1 MERLSVFGEPLTRL
15 GRGLGRAVRHLG
27 RSPALRELTARPSQG
42 SGWRVL
48 AGRVVRNPQVVLG
61 SCLVGLMVLTTLCAP
76 LLAPHDPRR
85 QELAD
90 RLQPPFWAESG
101 SWEHPLGTDDLGRDI
116 LSRMIYG
123 VRISLLVGGLAVLLS
138 GTIGVILGLCSGY
151 FGGWVD
157 DLLMRVCDVQ
167 LSIPL
172 TLLAIAVIAVV
183 GSSLSTLIGVLGL
196 TQWVMYARVVRGE
209 ALSIREK
216 EFVEASRAIGAA
228 DVRII
233 RTCIL
238 PNVLPTILVTAT
250 LRVATV
256 IMIEAGLSY
265 LGLGIQPPNPS
276 LGSML
281 SDGRQYLATAWWLGT
296 FPGLAI
302 MLIVLGINLLGDGL
316 RDLLDPH
323 SRRRMRGG

>member
-1 MERLSVFGEPLTRL
+1 
-15 GRGLGRAVRHLG
+15 
-27 RSPALRELTARPSQG
+27 
-42 SGWRVL
+42 
-48 AGRVVRNPQVVLG
+48 
-61 SCLVGLMVLTTLCAP
+61 
-76 LLAPHDPRR
+76 
-85 QELAD
+85 
-90 RLQPPFWAESG
+90 
-101 SWEHPLGTDDLGRDI
+101 
-116 LSRMIYG
+116 
-123 VRISLLVGGLAVLLS
+123 
-138 GTIGVILGLCSGY
+138 
-151 FGGWVD
+151 VD

-172 TLLAIAVIAVV
+172 TLLAIAVIAAV
-183 GSSLSTLIGVLGL
+183 GSSLPTLIGVLGL

-216 EFVEASRAIGAA
+216 EFVEASRAIGAT
-228 DVRII
+228 DLRII

-238 PNVLPTILVTAT
+238 PNALPTILVTAT
-250 LRVATV
+250 LRMATV
-256 IMIEAGLSY
+256 VMIEAGLSY

-316 RDLLDPH
+316 RDLLDPR
-323 SRRRMRGG
+323 SRRRAREG

>member
-1 MERLSVFGEPLTRL
+1 MALTIL
-15 GRGLGRAVRHLG
+15 
-27 RSPALRELTARPSQG
+27 Q
-42 SGWRVL
+42 
-48 AGRVVRNPQVVLG
+48 
-61 SCLVGLMVLTTLCAP
+61 AP
-76 LLAPHDPRR
+76 LLAPHDPCH

-90 RLQPPFWAESG
+90 RLQPPFWLEGG
-101 SWEHPLGTDDLGRDI
+101 SWEYPLGTDDLGRDI

-123 VRISLLVGGLAVLLS
+123 MRISLLVGGLALLLS
-138 GTIGVILGLCSGY
+138 GAIGVVLGLVSGY

-183 GSSLSTLIGVLGL
+183 GSSLPTLIGVLGL

-216 EFVEASRAIGAA
+216 EFVEASRAIGAT
-228 DVRII
+228 DLRII
-233 RTCIL
+233 RTCVL

-250 LRVATV
+250 LRMATV

-265 LGLGIQPPNPS
+265 LGLGIQPPDPS

-316 RDLLDPH
+316 RDLLDPR
-323 SRRRMRGG
+323 SRRRVRGG

>member
-1 MERLSVFGEPLTRL
+1 MGERLSVRQL
-15 GRGLGRAVRHLG
+15 GRR
-27 RSPALRELTARPSQG
+27 PAIREFPCELPRPLD
-42 SGWRVL
+42 WRVL
-48 AGRVVRNPQVVLG
+48 AGRVMGNLQVVLG
-61 SCLVGLMVLTTLCAP
+61 LSILGLMVLTA
-76 LLAPHDPRR
+76 LLAPLIAPHDAPRR
-85 QELAD
+85 QELAN
-90 RLQPPFWAESG
+90 RLQPPFLMEGG
-101 SWEHPLGTDDLGRDI
+101 SWRYPLGTDDLGRDI
-116 LSRMIYG
+116 LSRMVHG

-138 GTIGVILGLCSGY
+138 GAIGVSLGLLSGY

-167 LSIPL
+167 LAIPL

-183 GSSLSTLIGVLGL
+183 GSSLPTLIGVLGL
-196 TQWVMYARVVRGE
+196 TQWVMYARIVRGE

-216 EFVEASRAIGAA
+216 EFVEASRAIGAT
-228 DVRII
+228 DLRII

-238 PNVLPTILVTAT
+238 PNALPTILVTAT
-250 LRVATV
+250 LRMATV

-316 RDLLDPH
+316 RDLLDPR
-323 SRRRMRGG
+323 SRRRIHGG

>member
-1 MERLSVFGEPLTRL
+1 MRWH
-15 GRGLGRAVRHLG
+15 AVR
-27 RSPALRELTARPSQG
+27 EM
-42 SGWRVL
+42 
-48 AGRVVRNPQVVLG
+48 VRNPLMSLGLGIVMLVVLIA
-61 SCLVGLMVLTTLCAP
+61 LLAP
-76 LLAPHDPRR
+76 LLAPHDPLR
-85 QELAD
+85 QELAE
-90 RLQPPFWAESG
+90 RLRPPFWVEGNNQEYS
-101 SWEHPLGTDDLGRDI
+101 LGTDDLGRDI
-116 LSRMIYG
+116 LSRMMYG

-138 GTIGVILGLCSGY
+138 GSIGVSLGLLSGY

-167 LSIPL
+167 LSVPL

-183 GSSLSTLIGVLGL
+183 GSSLPTLIGVLGF

-209 ALSIREK
+209 TLSIREK
-216 EFVEASRAIGAA
+216 EFVEASRAIGAT
-228 DVRII
+228 DLRII

-238 PNVLPTILVTAT
+238 PNALPTILVTAT
-250 LRVATV
+250 LLMATV

-281 SDGRQYLATAWWLGT
+281 SEARQYLATAWWLGT

-302 MLIVLGINLLGDGL
+302 MLIILGINLLADGL
-316 RDLLDPH
+316 RDLLDPR
-323 SRRRMRGG
+323 SRRRVQRE

>member
-1 MERLSVFGEPLTRL
+1 MKAMAAGHLVGTSNRGIAL
-15 GRGLGRAVRHLG
+15 GLPEARKPRTLAVRLMGHPQALLG
-27 RSPALRELTARPSQG
+27 TIIVGLILLTV
-42 SGWRVL
+42 VL
-48 AGRVVRNPQVVLG
+48 APV
-61 SCLVGLMVLTTLCAP
+61 
-76 LLAPHDPRR
+76 LAPHDPTD
-85 QELAD
+85 QELAN
-90 RLQPPFWAESG
+90 RLKPPFWADKG
-101 SWEHPLGTDDLGRDI
+101 GWEHPLGTDDLGRDI

-123 VRISLLVGGLAVLLS
+123 MRISMLVGGLAVFLS
-138 GTIGVILGLCSGY
+138 GAIGVTLGLLSGY

-157 DLLMRVCDVQ
+157 DLLMRICDVQ

-183 GSSLSTLIGVLGL
+183 GSSLPTLIAVLGL

-209 ALSIREK
+209 ALSCREK
-216 EFVEASRAIGAA
+216 EFVEASRAIGATHL
-228 DVRII
+228 RII

-238 PNVLPTILVTAT
+238 SNAFPTILVTAT
-250 LRVATV
+250 LRMATV

-281 SDGRQYLATAWWLGT
+281 SDGRQYLINAWWLST

-302 MLIVLGINLLGDGL
+302 VVIVLGINLLGDGL
-316 RDLLDPH
+316 RDLLDPR
-323 SRRRMRGG
+323 SQRRAGGH

>member
-1 MERLSVFGEPLTRL
+1 MISDLRLRVSDL
-15 GRGLGRAVRHLG
+15 GSSIYNLQSAIRT
-27 RSPALRELTARPSQG
+27 LRVGNL
-42 SGWRVL
+42 
-48 AGRVVRNPQVVLG
+48 QVVLG
-61 SCLVGLMVLTTLCAP
+61 LVIVGLMALTIF
-76 LLAPHDPRR
+76 LAPSLAPYDPCR

-90 RLQPPFWAESG
+90 RLQPPFWVEGG
-101 SWEHPLGTDDLGRDI
+101 SREYLLGTDDLGRDI
-116 LSRMIYG
+116 LSRMMYG

-138 GTIGVILGLCSGY
+138 GAIGVSLGLLSGY

-183 GSSLSTLIGVLGL
+183 GSSLPTLIAVLGF
-196 TQWVMYARVVRGE
+196 TQWVMYARIVRGE

-216 EFVEASRAIGAA
+216 EFVEASRAIGATNL
-228 DVRII
+228 RII

-238 PNVLPTILVTAT
+238 PNALPTILVTAT
-250 LRVATV
+250 LRMATV

-281 SDGRQYLATAWWLGT
+281 SEGRQYLATAWWLGT

-316 RDLLDPH
+316 RDLLDPR
-323 SRRRMRGG
+323 SRKRTHGG

>member
-1 MERLSVFGEPLTRL
+1 MFNDQGPNHQILWY
-15 GRGLGRAVRHLG
+15 AVR
-27 RSPALRELTARPSQG
+27 EM
-42 SGWRVL
+42 
-48 AGRVVRNPQVVLG
+48 VRNPLMSLGLGIVMLVVLIA
-61 SCLVGLMVLTTLCAP
+61 LLAP
-76 LLAPHDPRR
+76 LLAPHDPLR
-85 QELAD
+85 QELAE
-90 RLQPPFWAESG
+90 RLRPPFWVEGNNQEYS
-101 SWEHPLGTDDLGRDI
+101 LGTDDLGRDI
-116 LSRMIYG
+116 LSRMMYG

-138 GTIGVILGLCSGY
+138 GSIGVSLGLLSGY

-167 LSIPL
+167 LSVPL

-183 GSSLSTLIGVLGL
+183 GSSLPTLIGVLGF

-209 ALSIREK
+209 TLSIREK
-216 EFVEASRAIGAA
+216 EFVEASRAIGAT
-228 DVRII
+228 DLRII

-238 PNVLPTILVTAT
+238 PNALPTILVTAT
-250 LRVATV
+250 LLMATV

-281 SDGRQYLATAWWLGT
+281 SEARQYLATAWWLGT

-302 MLIVLGINLLGDGL
+302 MLIILGINLLADGL
-316 RDLLDPH
+316 RDLLDPR
-323 SRRRMRGG
+323 SRRRVQRE

>member
-1 MERLSVFGEPLTRL
+1 VERASVGPL
-15 GRGLGRAVRHLG
+15 GRTQATPGMADGMSRWLDR
-27 RSPALRELTARPSQG
+27 RSTALRMART
-42 SGWRVL
+42 
-48 AGRVVRNPQVVLG
+48 PQLVLG
-61 SCLVGLMVLTTLCAP
+61 LVVVGAIVLVALYAP
-76 LLAPHDPRR
+76 LLAPHDPCH
-85 QELAD
+85 QELAN
-90 RLQPPFWAESG
+90 RLQPPFWEEKG
-101 SWEHPLGTDDLGRDI
+101 SWEYPLGTDDLGRDI

-123 VRISLLVGGLAVLLS
+123 MRISLLVGGLAVLLS
-138 GTIGVILGLCSGY
+138 GALGVALGLLSGY

-157 DLLMRVCDVQ
+157 DLLMRGCDVQ

-183 GSSLSTLIGVLGL
+183 GSSLPTLIGVLGL
-196 TQWVMYARVVRGE
+196 TQWVMFARVVRGE

-216 EFVEASRAIGAA
+216 EFVEASRAVGAT
-228 DVRII
+228 DLRII

-238 PNVLPTILVTAT
+238 PNAFPTILVTTT
-250 LRVATV
+250 LRMATV

-281 SDGRQYLATAWWLGT
+281 SEGRQYLATAWWLGT

-316 RDLLDPH
+316 RDFLDPRL
-323 SRRRMRGG
+323 SR

>member
-1 MERLSVFGEPLTRL
+1 MARDLPIEL
-15 GRGLGRAVRHLG
+15 GQ
-27 RSPALRELTARPSQG
+27 SPAINELILRLPKTGHRIRPLRMLAEHSQVMLG
-42 SGWRVL
+42 AAIVGLVIL
-48 AGRVVRNPQVVLG
+48 VAVLG
-61 SCLVGLMVLTTLCAP
+61 P
-76 LLAPHDPRR
+76 LLAPHDPRE
-85 QELAD
+85 QELAE
-90 RLQPPFWAESG
+90 RLQPPVWVDEG

-123 VRISLLVGGLAVLLS
+123 LRISLLVGGLAVLLS
-138 GTIGVILGLCSGY
+138 GVIGVTLGLVSGY
-151 FGGWVD
+151 FDGWLD
-157 DLLMRVCDVQ
+157 DLLMRICDMQ

-183 GSSLSTLIGVLGL
+183 GSSLPTLIAVLGL

-209 ALSIREK
+209 VLSIRQR
-216 EFVEASRAIGAA
+216 EFVEAARAVGAG
-228 DVRII
+228 DFRII

-238 PNVLPTILVTAT
+238 PNAFPTVLVTAT
-250 LRVATV
+250 LRMATV
-256 IMIEAGLSY
+256 VMIEAGLSY

-302 MLIVLGINLLGDGL
+302 VILVLGINLLGDGL
-316 RDLLDPH
+316 RDLLDPR
-323 SRRRMRGG
+323 SRRRANAR

>member
-1 MERLSVFGEPLTRL
+1 M
-15 GRGLGRAVRHLG
+15 
-27 RSPALRELTARPSQG
+27 
-42 SGWRVL
+42 
-48 AGRVVRNPQVVLG
+48 VRNPLMSLG
-61 SCLVGLMVLTTLCAP
+61 LGIVMLMVLIALLAP
-76 LLAPHDPRR
+76 LLAPHDPCR
-85 QELAD
+85 QELAE
-90 RLQPPFWAESG
+90 RLRPPFWVEG
-101 SWEHPLGTDDLGRDI
+101 NDREYPLGTDDLGRDI
-116 LSRMIYG
+116 LSRMMYG

-138 GTIGVILGLCSGY
+138 GSIGVSLGLLSGY
-151 FGGWVD
+151 FGGWAD

-183 GSSLSTLIGVLGL
+183 GSSLPTLIGVLGL

-209 ALSIREK
+209 TLSIREK
-216 EFVEASRAIGAA
+216 EFVEASRAIGAT
-228 DVRII
+228 DLRII

-238 PNVLPTILVTAT
+238 PNALPTILVTAT
-250 LRVATV
+250 LLMATV

-281 SDGRQYLATAWWLGT
+281 SEARQYLATAWWLGT

-302 MLIVLGINLLGDGL
+302 MLIILGINLLADGL
-316 RDLLDPH
+316 RDLLDPR
-323 SRRRMRGG
+323 SRKRVQGE